1 MREYSKAVK
10 RLIREY
16 AARAYEAELGQ
27 ALRALEQEF
36 AHWHSGQISAGEL
49 SDRVY
54 TFSRGPARELWN
66 RYNAG
71 LDDIQVAYAIVT
83 GLLPRDELP
92 AALLDALQ
100 PIIAFHERDW
110 ALPEQDGE

>member
-54 TFSRGPARELWN
+54 AFSRGPARELWN

-71 LDDIQVAYAIVT
+71 PGRYSGRICDRN
-83 GLLPRDELP
+83 GL
-92 AALLDALQ
+92 AAARR
-100 PIIAFHERDW
+100 ATRR
-110 ALPEQDGE
+110 AA